1 MLKLP
6 WRVVELN
13 CQFSLKFQFKNLLMQ
28 SSLASQYLS
37 NELTV
42 FAPSDGAMAKYTG
55 PKDDQFIMNHMGK
68 NLISIYYLH
77 IAHLINNQIY
87 VLSVLK

>member
-1 MLKLP
+1 
-6 WRVVELN
+6 
-13 CQFSLKFQFKNLLMQ
+13 MQ

-68 NLISIYYLH
+68 NLIFTWLVFYPLDSQ
-77 IAHLINNQIY
+77 NTKKN
-87 VLSVLK
+87 KN